1 MNCFQFFV
9 EFYLLDHFKSFW
21 WLYLVPGLRG
31 GSVNLA
37 SESRNRLMERYEDRA
52 SWPIEHGVI
61 VRSQVSENAHAN
73 DQGLVILCIDIALEI
88 EFPDE
93 FKDRQSFKARFVRI
107 GNTHFSEVFVVGRE
121 VKMRKSPSGPEAEL
135 VEPMLLR
142 GYSPG
147 A

>member
-52 SWPIEHGVI
+52 SPQI
-61 VRSQVSENAHAN
+61 S
-73 DQGLVILCIDIALEI
+73 
-88 EFPDE
+88 
-93 FKDRQSFKARFVRI
+93 
-107 GNTHFSEVFVVGRE
+107 
-121 VKMRKSPSGPEAEL
+121 
-135 VEPMLLR
+135 
-142 GYSPG
+142 
-147 A
+147 